1 MQPQQQAASAAN
13 RQSQHV
19 LAPPPSTPLKILK
32 FPSCWKSKPGS
43 WRIHHKIGYGYF
55 LAIGIGFFGSLAGM
69 IVADYFQGQGVEQLA
84 DAHVQSKLLGD
95 FKDAAITAQLQ
106 SSRLTCVV
114 EDSERLQTE
123 KTRFRDSIARAK
135 KLQLR
140 FEHFLKSNPAWLA
153 ADPTTLQAL
162 LQAYTT
168 SLETYDR
175 AIESRLQQIH
185 SLNLPPQEVESARQQ
200 LQMIV
205 VGEEAK
211 SLDRHYAQLSR
222 VLEIAQRQERQG
234 EVVWE
239 DAQGLEKLI
248 IVLSM
253 LVSVAIAGVVA
264 LRTSRAIAEPV
275 VTVTQ
280 VAQQVARESNYELR
294 APITTKDEIGTL
306 ATSLNYLIER
316 VAERT
321 QELQQA
327 KEASEAANLAKSQ
340 FLANMSH
347 ELRTP
352 LNAIIGLS
360 QLLQDDARELN
371 LDEQDFISDLGS
383 INASGKHLLT
393 LINDILDLS
402 KIEAGKMALYL
413 ETFEMATLINEVVI
427 TVKPLMENN
436 GNVLDVHCHED
447 IGTMHADQTKVRQV
461 LFNLLSNAAKF
472 TTQGKVTLTVTR
484 EVNSCELKSA
494 SLEPEVSETTDSSSH
509 PKSKTRPQDVSTAG
523 QNLARGWQESKSSE
537 WVCFCV
543 SDTGIGMSDEQQ
555 QLLFQAF
562 TQGDAS
568 TTRKYGGTGLGLA
581 ISRHFCQMMG
591 GDISVESQIG
601 QGSTFTVRLPV
612 AIFEPPSVGANDHSP
627 LQPDKI

>member
-1 MQPQQQAASAAN
+1 MQPQQQAAAAAN
-13 RQSQHV
+13 RHSQQV
-19 LAPPPSTPLKILK
+19 LAPPLSTPLNILK

-55 LAIGIGFFGSLAGM
+55 LAIGIGFFGSLTGM

-84 DAHVQSKLLGD
+84 YAHVQSQLLGN

-106 SSRLTCVV
+106 SSRLACVV
-114 EDSERLQTE
+114 EDSQRLQTE
-123 KTRFRDSIARAK
+123 KARFRDSVARAK
-135 KLQLR
+135 KLRLQ

-153 ADPTTLQAL
+153 ADPTSLQAL
-162 LQAYTT
+162 WQGYTT
-168 SLETYDR
+168 SLEIYDR
-175 AIESRLQQIH
+175 AIESRLQQIQ
-185 SLNLPPQEVESARQQ
+185 SLNLPPEAVESVRQQ

-205 VGEEAK
+205 VGEEAQ
-211 SLDRHYAQLSR
+211 SLDRHYAQLSK

-253 LVSVAIAGVVA
+253 LASVAIAGVVA

-294 APITTKDEIGTL
+294 APVTTKDEIGSL

-327 KEASEAANLAKSQ
+327 KEASEAASLAKSQ

-360 QLLQDDARELN
+360 QLLQEDARELS
-371 LDEQDFISDLGS
+371 LDEQDLIDDLGS
-383 INASGKHLLT
+383 INASGKHLLI

-413 ETFEMATLINEVVI
+413 ETFEMAALINEVVI
-427 TVKPLMENN
+427 AVKPLMEDN
-436 GNVLDVHCHED
+436 GNVLEVHCDEQIH
-447 IGTMHADQTKVRQV
+447 IMHADQTKVRQV

-472 TTQGKVTLTVTR
+472 TTQGTVTLTVTR
-484 EVNSCELKSA
+484 ELNSCELKSA
-494 SLEPEVSETTDSSSH
+494 KSASLESQVFETSDSSIH
-509 PKSKTRPQDVSTAG
+509 PQSKTYPQSVSAV
-523 QNLARGWQESKSSE
+523 RGEQDAKSAE

-543 SDTGIGMSDEQQ
+543 SDTGIGMTDEQQ

-612 AIFEPPSVGANDHSP
+612 EVDN
-627 LQPDKI
+627 

>member
-13 RQSQHV
+13 RQSQHILV
-19 LAPPPSTPLKILK
+19 PPPSTPLNSLK

-55 LAIGIGFFGSLAGM
+55 LAIGIGFFGSLTGM
-69 IVADYFQGQGVEQLA
+69 LVADYFQGQGVEQLA
-84 DAHVQSKLLGD
+84 DAHIQSQLLGD
-95 FKDAAITAQLQ
+95 FKDAVITAQLQ
-106 SSRLTCVV
+106 SSRLACVV
-114 EDSERLQTE
+114 EDSQRLQTE
-123 KTRFRDSIARAK
+123 KSRFRDSVARAK
-135 KLQLR
+135 KFRLQ

-168 SLETYDR
+168 SLDTYDR
-175 AIESRLQQIH
+175 AIESRLQQLY
-185 SLNLPPQEVESARQQ
+185 SLNVPPEAVESVRQQ

-205 VGEEAK
+205 VGEEAQ
-211 SLDRHYAQLSR
+211 SLDRHYAQLSK

-239 DAQGLEKLI
+239 EAQGLEKLI

-253 LVSVAIAGVVA
+253 LVSVAIAAVVA

-275 VTVTQ
+275 VSVTQ

-294 APITTKDEIGTL
+294 APITTKDEIGSL

-321 QELQQA
+321 QELQHA
-327 KEASEAANLAKSQ
+327 KEASEAASLAKSQ

-383 INASGKHLLT
+383 INSSGKHLLN

-413 ETFEMATLINEVVI
+413 ETFEMRALIHDVVI

-436 GNVLDVHCHED
+436 GNVLEVHCDEH

-472 TTQGKVTLTVTR
+472 TTQGNVTLTVTR
-484 EVNSCELKSA
+484 EPNNCELNSA
-494 SLEPEVSETTDSSSH
+494 NPEPEVCETIDSSSTVQC
-509 PKSKTRPQDVSTAG
+509 KTRPHDVSAAG
-523 QNLARGWQESKSSE
+523 QNLVRERQDSKPSE
-537 WVCFCV
+537 WVRFCV
-543 SDTGIGMSDEQQ
+543 SDTGIGMSEEQQ

-591 GDISVESQIG
+591 GDISVDSQIE
-601 QGSTFTVRLPV
+601 QGSTFTVRLPIKV
-612 AIFEPPSVGANDHSP
+612 DA
-627 LQPDKI
+627 